1 MLLVLFVELLKDL
14 IEIVRIIIFKLGGVI
29 MHTYLDPFIQY
40 LYEEAKDEKT
50 IASYR
55 TTVVHFLK
63 WKDEREGDCIIE
75 ETRPIDVKEYTSYL
89 KHQCKQKPA
98 TINKYIAALKV
109 FFAFLLAEG
118 TIKDNPMTRIKLEKV
133 NYSSSAEQ
141 TKWLTKE
148 EQDRFISYVE
158 LERNEFK
165 RLRNLAI
172 IDLMLYSG
180 LRVNEVTSLEVDDI
194 QPKEGDL
201 QVIIRE
207 GKGNKYAVVLLV
219 QKHSKNLRKW
229 LKYRNSLEKPIYID
243 SPFLFVSERSPFLS
257 ERGIQKMLNKYAE
270 LAHMEHISP
279 HRFRHSFCK
288 NLANAGTPIEI
299 IRRLARHESIQT
311 TTIYVESSMEEQ
323 IEALRKM

>member
-1 MLLVLFVELLKDL
+1 MQNYV
-14 IEIVRIIIFKLGGVI
+14 
-29 MHTYLDPFIQY
+29 TPFIGY

-55 TTVVHFLK
+55 TTVVHFLT
-63 WKDEREGDCIIE
+63 WKEQRDGEYIIE
-75 ETRPIDVKEYTSYL
+75 ETRPIDIKEYISYL
-89 KHQCKQKPA
+89 KHQCKRKPA

-109 FFAFLLAEG
+109 FFAFLLSSG
-118 TIKDNPMTRIKLEKV
+118 IIKDNPMTRIKVEKLDYA
-133 NYSSSAEQ
+133 NGANQ

-148 EQDRFISYVE
+148 EQDRFISYVQ
-158 LERNEFK
+158 LEPNEFK

-180 LRVNEVTSLEVDDI
+180 LRVNEVSSLEINDI
-194 QPKEGDL
+194 ITKDKDV

-207 GKGNKYAVVLLV
+207 GKGNKFATVILV
-219 QKHSKNLRKW
+219 QKHAKNLRKW
-229 LKYRNSLEKPIYID
+229 LKYRKGLDKDIHKS
-243 SPFLFVSERSPFLS
+243 SPRLFVSERSPFFT

-270 LAHMEHISP
+270 LANMDHITP

-288 NLANAGTPIEI
+288 NLANAGTPIEL

-311 TTIYVESSMEEQ
+311 TAIYLESSQEEQ
-323 IEALRKM
+323 IEALRKV